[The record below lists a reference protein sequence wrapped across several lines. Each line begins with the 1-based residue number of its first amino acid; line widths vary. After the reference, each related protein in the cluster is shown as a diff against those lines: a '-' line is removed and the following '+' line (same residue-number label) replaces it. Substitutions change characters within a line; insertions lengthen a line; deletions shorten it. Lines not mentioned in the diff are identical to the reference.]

1 MRLTCSFYELKVV
14 PSQCKHSAAVIAG
27 DIGQTGF
34 HVCNRKIYVT
44 TEMNDQTNLRLVAEL
59 LAVQ

>member
-1 MRLTCSFYELKVV
+1 MRLTCSYYELRVV
-14 PSQCKHSAAVIAG
+14 PSSAAVIAG

>member
-1 MRLTCSFYELKVV
+1 MKLTCSHYELRVV
-14 PSQCKHSAAVIAG
+14 PSQYKHSTAVIAG

-34 HVCNRKIYVT
+34 HVCNRKIYAT

-59 LAVQ
+59 LTVQ